1 MFRITR
7 DPSSGSFIKC
17 FAKITVTV
25 LLRPSRQRNTHTH
38 HGQIYCHSTDYVH
51 VNGRDRTITVIL
63 TRHCIK
69 LPDDGSFVI
78 RNMLEH
84 F

>member
-7 DPSSGSFIKC
+7 DPSSGSSIQC
-17 FAKITVTV
+17 LAEITEMV
-25 LLRPSRQRNTHTH
+25 LSHPLTWTSVLWQHICPW
-38 HGQIYCHSTDYVH
+38 CVCVLHSLERH
-51 VNGRDRTITVIL
+51 SRTISVIL
-63 TRHCIK
+63 GKRCIE

-78 RNMLEH
+78 RNMLEQ